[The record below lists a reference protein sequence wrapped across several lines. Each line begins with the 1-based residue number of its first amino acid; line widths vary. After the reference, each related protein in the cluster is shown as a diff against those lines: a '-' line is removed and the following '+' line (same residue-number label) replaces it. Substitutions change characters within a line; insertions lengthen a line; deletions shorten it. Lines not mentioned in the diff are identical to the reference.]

1 MVVVKKKIKEAR
13 SFYRRLKRIIWNSAE
28 AFIQNDDTLKASA
41 LTYYT
46 LISIVPFLAVAF
58 GIATGFGFD
67 KYLEKELKVTFE
79 DQQEAIVYAIKFAR
93 SLLQNVRGSVLA
105 GVGIIAL
112 FWTNLS
118 MLASIESALND
129 IWKVKQPRTWAKKFT
144 DYLAVMIICP
154 LVFVVSSS
162 LSVYIITRITET
174 AKANKI
180 VEIVSPYLLFFFK
193 IVPFFL
199 SMLLFV
205 VIYLFIPNAKVNTKP
220 RIIAGILAGIA
231 FQLWQWIYIRF
242 QVEISNYGAIYGT
255 FAALPLF
262 LLWLQVS
269 WLIAL
274 AGAELAAQ
282 IENEM
287 AYKEHPG
294 TDKIDITSAELG
306 VLVVHRCFQAF
317 KRGEPPPSAFQI
329 AQEQGISVM
338 AVQSILEILE
348 VHDVLVQ
355 VGVRGTSK
363 IGYQPSKDA
372 PLFTIKS
379 VCDAVNKHN
388 EWSVSVQ
395 KSKALKQI
403 VEAVEVFDRIAE
415 ESSSNLTLDQLEL
428 EIEESH
434 ARSLSHIHH
443 EEKAFD

>member
-1 MVVVKKKIKEAR
+1 MKQKLKEAQTW
-13 SFYRRLKRIIWNSAE
+13 YRRLKRIVWNSIDS
-28 AFIQNDDTLKASA
+28 FIQNNDILKASA

-79 DQQEAIVYAIKFAR
+79 EQQDAIGYAIKFAR
-93 SLLQNVRGSVLA
+93 SLLQNVKGSVIA
-105 GVGIIAL
+105 GVGIFAL

-129 IWKVKQPRTWAKKFT
+129 IWKVKQPRSWAKKFT

-162 LSVYIITRITET
+162 LSVYFITRITET

-180 VEIVSPYLLFFFK
+180 VELVSPYLLFGLK
-193 IVPFFL
+193 IVPIIL
-199 SMLLFV
+199 SILLFV

-220 RIIAGILAGIA
+220 RVLAGVLAGIT

-242 QVEISNYGAIYGT
+242 QVEITNYGAVYGT

-269 WLIAL
+269 WLIVL

-287 AYKEHPG
+287 AYKEHAAS
-294 TDKIDITSAELG
+294 DKIDISADELA

-317 KRGEPPPSAFQI
+317 KKGEPPPTAFQI
-329 AQEQGISVM
+329 AQEQGISLM
-338 AVQSILEILE
+338 AVQSIVEILE
-348 VHDVLVQ
+348 MHDVLVQ

-372 PLFTIKS
+372 PLFTIKN

-388 EWSVSVQ
+388 QWSVSVQ

-403 VEAVEVFDRIAE
+403 VEACE
-415 ESSSNLTLDQLEL
+415 EFEKITEKSKANLTLDQLET
-428 EIEESH
+428 EIDQPVH
-434 ARSLSHIHH
+434 T
-443 EEKAFD
+443 